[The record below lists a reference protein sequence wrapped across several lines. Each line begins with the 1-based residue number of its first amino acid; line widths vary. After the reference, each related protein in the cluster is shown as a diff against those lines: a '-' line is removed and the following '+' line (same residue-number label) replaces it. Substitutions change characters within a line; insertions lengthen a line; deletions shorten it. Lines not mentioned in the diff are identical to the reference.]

1 MGLIIQIIY
10 NFSFRARSPAR
21 AQQIICFSKLAQHY
35 CLRLFFVIV
44 VFVAIIVAFVVVV
57 VVIFAFVIVVFA
69 VVMLLLLCTL
79 LLLL

>member
-57 VVIFAFVIVVFA
+57 VIFAFVIVVFA